1 MRDRFSI
8 LVFLT
13 LLGCT
18 AIATQ
23 TSTPTTERKWQ
34 TIDSK
39 DEFFVAMPEGSKGY
53 TENDEYL
60 YGRKRVRISKR
71 VFVYE
76 YIGGA
81 ALLVETIEG
90 DCKGVRDE
98 RVANLMSGTTPHQL
112 VKEQKINDADMSVL
126 LRREGNTTDI
136 QQYILFKNTLYV
148 VRAEAIDETNP
159 VVGQFLRSVRVS
171 SGGKTFMPN
180 LFPGDDA
187 AAAASPPPI
196 QVPISSTPAEE
207 LSLQDK
213 PDIEALIV
221 HRPMPPP
228 NTLGGH
234 NGQVLLKVLF
244 LASGTVGKIEV
255 LSGPDIWLRQI
266 AIKMA
271 EKMLF
276 IPAQKNG
283 KAVSIW
289 RKVEYGFTSY

>member
-1 MRDRFSI
+1 
-8 LVFLT
+8 LT

-18 AIATQ
+18 AIAAQ

>member
-18 AIATQ
+18 AIAAQ

>member
-18 AIATQ
+18 AIAAQ

-148 VRAEAIDETNP
+148 VRTEAIDETNP